1 MLEIDHLVY
10 VTSNVTAST
19 EELTNKLGVAP
30 IFGGSHIG
38 RGTCNALL
46 SLGEYQYLEILGPDP
61 TQEFQLPSER
71 FPEIPLLRTWAARTT
86 NIIQLVKSANAK
98 GIDFGSVRDMSRIR
112 ADGIRLDWELTTGSG
127 GGLGRD
133 NNVAVLPFLIDWKA
147 SPHPSID
154 APSGCSLVELRI
166 GHPDYKTIGGQ
177 LEFLNLNIPIKYATE
192 SSLTAV
198 IDTPLGQ
205 VEIS

>member
-1 MLEIDHLVY
+1 MLKIDHIVY

-30 IFGGSHIG
+30 TFGGSHIG

-86 NIIQLVKSANAK
+86 NIIQLVESANVK

-112 ADGIRLDWELTTGSG
+112 ADGVKLDWELTTGSG

-133 NNVAVLPFLIDWKA
+133 NNVAVLPFLIDWKD

-166 GHPDYKTIGGQ
+166 EHPDFETIRDQ
-177 LEFLNLNIPIKYATE
+177 LEFLNLNIHTTYAEE

-205 VEIS
+205 VEIK